1 MAIQNWE
8 TIESEYLFKRPWL
21 TARKDKVRLPD
32 GRINPEFY
40 VLEYPDW
47 VNVTA
52 INEDGDF
59 VMISQYRHGLK
70 GVFTELVA
78 GVIDDGEDPLQAAK
92 RELLEEAGYGGG
104 EWELLT
110 ILCQNPSTTTN
121 YTYCFLAKGVKK
133 ISGQKLDPMEDI
145 AVKIVTKQELIEM
158 LIKDEM
164 KQALMA
170 APLWKYLYLNK

>member
-1 MAIQNWE
+1 M
-8 TIESEYLFKRPWL
+8 
-21 TARKDKVRLPD
+21 
-32 GRINPEFY
+32 
-40 VLEYPDW
+40 
-47 VNVTA
+47 
-52 INEDGDF
+52 
-59 VMISQYRHGLK
+59 
-70 GVFTELVA
+70 
-78 GVIDDGEDPLQAAK
+78 
-92 RELLEEAGYGGG
+92 
-104 EWELLT
+104 T

-145 AVKIVTKQELIEM
+145 AVKIVTKRELIEM